1 YERVYSRYDQP
12 LHIAWLSAFVFDAS
26 VKQIFASLLL
36 GHTLHVVSRDVSLS
50 GEHLI
55 AYYRMHRID
64 LSDGTPAHL
73 HILNESVSVTEAPD
87 VKHYL
92 IGGEALSVQLVKV
105 FLHKWSGYR
114 PVITNV
120 YGPTETTVD
129 TTAYT
134 IEDVESLHVLLEKG
148 EHTVSIGTPIA
159 NQAVYILN
167 NQQQLVPIGIAGELY
182 IGGAGIARGYLNLP
196 ELTAEKFIPNPF
208 ADATAADQADST
220 FANRMYRTGDLARW
234 LPDGSIEYLGRIDH
248 QVKIR
253 GYRIE
258 LGEVEAQLLT
268 VDGIQKAVVTA

>member
-1 YERVYSRYDQP
+1 V
-12 LHIAWLSAFVFDAS
+12 DA
-26 VKQIFASLLL
+26 
-36 GHTLHVVSRDVSLS
+36 
-50 GEHLI
+50 
-55 AYYRMHRID
+55 
-64 LSDGTPAHL
+64 
-73 HILNESVSVTEAPD
+73 
-87 VKHYL
+87 
-92 IGGEALSVQLVKV
+92 
-105 FLHKWSGYR
+105 
-114 PVITNV
+114 
-120 YGPTETTVD
+120 
-129 TTAYT
+129 TAYT

-208 ADATAADQADST
+208 ASAPLEVEQAPNAHS
-220 FANRMYRTGDLARW
+220 NLMYRTGDLARW

-258 LGEVEAQLLT
+258 LG
-268 VDGIQKAVVTA
+268 